1 MPKPASTRPAY
12 KMLTCIYLCRTLLFF
27 APYADF
33 LEKIKGITGQTPNEF
48 LSTVRLKR
56 AAFLLR
62 SDLTLSISEIS
73 DKTGFSSPRYFG
85 RCFKEAYGVS
95 PLGYR
100 NRGKEDEE
108 QVEKDE
114 E

>member
-1 MPKPASTRPAY
+1 MEIIERNMDNSEFSLSELIRE
-12 KMLTCIYLCRTLLFF
+12 LCMSRTYFF
-27 APYADF
+27 Q
-33 LEKIKGITGQTPNEF
+33 KIKGITGQTPNEF

-62 SDLTLSISEIS
+62 SDLTLSVSEIS

-100 NRGKEDEE
+100 NKGKEDEE

>member
-1 MPKPASTRPAY
+1 MYVPH
-12 KMLTCIYLCRTLLFF
+12 LLFQ
-27 APYADF
+27 
-33 LEKIKGITGQTPNEF
+33 KIKGITGQTPNEF

-100 NRGKEDEE
+100 NKGKKMKSKSKKTKSDCGCR
-108 QVEKDE
+108 
-114 E
+114 

>member
-1 MPKPASTRPAY
+1 MYVPH
-12 KMLTCIYLCRTLLFF
+12 LLFQ
-27 APYADF
+27 
-33 LEKIKGITGQTPNEF
+33 KIKGITGQTPNEF

-100 NRGKEDEE
+100 NKGKEDEE
-108 QVEKDE
+108 QVEKRRRVIVDADSDAGY
-114 E
+114 

>member
-1 MPKPASTRPAY
+1 MKRFSIPPREERERHSHTMSAY
-12 KMLTCIYLCRTLLFF
+12 
-27 APYADF
+27 
-33 LEKIKGITGQTPNEF
+33 NEF

-100 NRGKEDEE
+100 NKGKEDEE